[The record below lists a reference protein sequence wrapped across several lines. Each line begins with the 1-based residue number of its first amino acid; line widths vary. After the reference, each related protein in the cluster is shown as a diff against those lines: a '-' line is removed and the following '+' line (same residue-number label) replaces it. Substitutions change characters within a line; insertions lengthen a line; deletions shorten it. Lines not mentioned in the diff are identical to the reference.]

1 MRTDGIIKKFKAR
14 LVAQGFGQ
22 KADIN
27 FFDTYSPQ
35 AHITTIRVLLTL
47 ASIYKL
53 IVYQMDVKTVFLYR
67 DLEEEI
73 YMQQPEDF
81 SVSNQEHK
89 VCRLVRSFYGLKQAP
104 K

>member
-1 MRTDGIIKKFKAR
+1 MRTDGIIKKFKTR

-22 KADIN
+22 KAGIN
-27 FFDTYSPQ
+27 FFDTYSPE